1 MNQNLLEKARQWL
14 AVVMAKLDGKKRIAL
29 FAAAAVAATAIIS
42 AVLLGGNY
50 GYVALYGRQQ
60 NIPVSEVISVLD
72 ESKATYR
79 IDPGSGQILVPEE
92 ALSQIRMTLAAKGV
106 QAISPDGYKLMDKD
120 EVLGASQFVQ
130 NIRYKRSL
138 EGEMAK
144 SIMSL
149 DAVQSARVH
158 LALNEESSFVVSE
171 QSKNSAS
178 VVVRLR
184 YGNTLSLDQ
193 VNAIIHLVSGSV
205 PGLLPS
211 QVSVIDQTG
220 ALLSD
225 GVSDGE
231 GSRAVTRKNDQ
242 VLKDIQNKT
251 RASIDNLLTS
261 LVGKG
266 NFRVSVMPKIDLSTV
281 EETQENYGDSPKVS
295 REEKAEDKNTDQ
307 LAIGIPGSLSNRP
320 PMATNPAQQGN
331 RQPAQ
336 LSQHTENKSDYAYDR
351 NVKHIKHPGFTVTR
365 LNVAVVLN
373 RNATFV
379 KNWHAPQIQQVTTM
393 LNTAAGIDSQ
403 RGDTLTL
410 ELMSFVPPS
419 ESDYP
424 KLPWW
429 QDGDIL
435 NWARLIGYG
444 LLALLVLLFVVR
456 PVMKRMTVTRDER
469 KALAAAETATQAALL
484 LDEKSDTRNAPG
496 EVREFEL
503 PTLPVDEPL
512 PSPSSGLEAK
522 LEYLQKLAI
531 EDTDRV
537 AEVIRQ
543 WITSNERIENK

>member
-14 AVVMAKLDGKKRIAL
+14 AVIMAKLDGKKRIAL
-29 FAAAAVAATAIIS
+29 FAGAAIVATAIIS
-42 AVLLGGNY
+42 AVILGGNY
-50 GYVALYGRQQ
+50 GYVALYGSQQ
-60 NIPVSEVISVLD
+60 NIPVSQVISVLD
-72 ESKATYR
+72 ESKIDYR
-79 IDPGSGQILVPEE
+79 IDPQSGQILVAED
-92 ALSQIRMTLAAKGV
+92 ALSQVRMTLAAKGV

-149 DAVQSARVH
+149 DSVDNARVH
-158 LALNEESSFVVSE
+158 LALNEDSSFVISE
-171 QSKNSAS
+171 QPKNSAS
-178 VVVRLR
+178 VVVHLH

-205 PGLLPS
+205 PGLLPA
-211 QVSVIDQTG
+211 QVTVVDQSG
-220 ALLSD
+220 NLLSD

-231 GSRAVTRKNDQ
+231 GSRALTRKNDQ
-242 VLKDIQNKT
+242 VLKDVQSKT
-251 RASIDNLLTS
+251 KASIDNLLTS
-261 LVGKG
+261 LVGAG
-266 NFRVSVMPKIDLSTV
+266 NFRVSVMPQIDLSKI
-281 EETQENYGDSPKVS
+281 EETQENYGDTPKVS
-295 REEKAEDKNTDQ
+295 REEKAEDRNTDQ
-307 LAIGIPGSLSNRP
+307 LALGIPGSLSNRP
-320 PMATNPAQQGN
+320 PLPAAPAQSQN
-331 RQPAQ
+331 TRQPAQ

-351 NVKHIKHPGFTVTR
+351 NVKHIQHPGFTVKR

-373 RNATFV
+373 RNAAFV
-379 KNWHAPQIQQVTTM
+379 KNWSDPQIQQVTTM

-410 ELMSFVPPS
+410 SLMSFVPPS
-419 ESDYP
+419 ESNYP

-429 QDGDIL
+429 QDSNIL
-435 NWARLIGYG
+435 NWARLIGTG
-444 LLALLVLLFVVR
+444 LLALLVLLLVVR
-456 PVMKRMTVTRDER
+456 PMMKRMTAARDER
-469 KALAAAETATQAALL
+469 KALAVEAAKEDALQLEAKADDAA
-484 LDEKSDTRNAPG
+484 AAG
-496 EVREFEL
+496 VVREFEL
-503 PTLPVDEPL
+503 PALAVDEPL

>member
-1 MNQNLLEKARQWL
+1 MNQNLLEKARQWQ
-14 AVVMAKLDGKKRIAL
+14 AAIMARLDGKKRIAL
-29 FAAAAVAATAIIS
+29 FAITAIAATAIIS
-42 AVLLGGNY
+42 ALLLGGNY
-50 GYVALYGRQQ
+50 GYVALYGSQQ
-60 NIPVSEVISVLD
+60 NIPVSQVISVLD
-72 ESKATYR
+72 ESKIDYR
-79 IDPGSGQILVPEE
+79 IDPQSGQILVAED
-92 ALSQIRMTLAAKGV
+92 ALSQVRMTLAAKGV
-106 QAISPDGYKLMDKD
+106 QAISPEGYKLMDKD

-149 DAVQSARVH
+149 DAVENARVH
-158 LALNEESSFVVSE
+158 LALNEDSSFVVSE
-171 QSKNSAS
+171 QPKNSAS
-178 VVVRLR
+178 VVVRMH
-184 YGNTLSLDQ
+184 YGNTLGLDQ

-205 PGLLPS
+205 PGLSPA
-211 QVSVIDQTG
+211 QVTVVDQSG
-220 ALLSD
+220 NLLSD

-231 GSRAVTRKNDQ
+231 GSRALTRKNDQ

-251 RASIDNLLTS
+251 RASINNLLTS
-261 LVGKG
+261 LVGEG
-266 NFRVSVMPKIDLSTV
+266 NYRVSVMPQIDLSKV
-281 EETQENYGDSPKVS
+281 EETQENYGDTPKVS
-295 REEKAEDKNTDQ
+295 REEKAEDRNTDQ
-307 LAIGIPGSLSNRP
+307 LALGIPGSLSNRP
-320 PMATNPAQQGN
+320 PVAPNANAPAQN
-331 RQPAQ
+331 TRQPTQ

-351 NVKHIKHPGFTVTR
+351 NVKHIQHPGFTVTR

-379 KNWHAPQIQQVTTM
+379 KNWSDPQIQQITTM
-393 LNTAAGIDSQ
+393 LNTAAGIDSN

-410 ELMSFVPPS
+410 SLMSFVPPS
-419 ESDYP
+419 ENNYP

-429 QDGDIL
+429 QDSNVL
-435 NWARLIGYG
+435 NWARLIGTG

-456 PVMKRMTVTRDER
+456 PMMKRMTAARDER
-469 KALAAAETATQAALL
+469 KALAIEAANQAELLETKTEDATG
-484 LDEKSDTRNAPG
+484 N
-496 EVREFEL
+496 VREFQL
-503 PTLPVDEPL
+503 PALPVDEPL

>member
-29 FAAAAVAATAIIS
+29 FAAAAIAATAIIS
-42 AVLLGGNY
+42 AIVLGGNY
-50 GYVALYGRQQ
+50 GYVALYGSQQ
-60 NIPVSEVISVLD
+60 NIPVSQVISVLD
-72 ESKATYR
+72 ESKTPYR
-79 IDPGSGQILVPEE
+79 IDPSSGQILVAEE
-92 ALSQIRMTLAAKGV
+92 SLSQVRMILAAKGV
-106 QAISPDGYKLMDKD
+106 QALSPDGYKLMDKD
-120 EVLGASQFVQ
+120 EVLGSSQFVQ

-149 DAVQSARVH
+149 DAVENARVH
-158 LALNEESSFVVSE
+158 LALNEDSSFVVSE
-171 QSKNSAS
+171 QPKNSAS
-178 VVVRLR
+178 VVVRLH
-184 YGNTLSLDQ
+184 YGNTLNLDQ

-205 PGLLPS
+205 PGLTPS
-211 QVSVIDQTG
+211 QVSVIDQSG
-220 ALLSD
+220 NLLSD
-225 GVSDGE
+225 GVSGGE

-242 VLKDIQNKT
+242 VVKDIQAKT
-251 RASIDNLLTS
+251 RASIENLLAS

-266 NFRVSVMPKIDLSTV
+266 NYRVSVMPQIDLSTV
-281 EETQENYGDSPKVS
+281 EETQENYGDAPKVS
-295 REEKAEDKNTDQ
+295 REEKAEDRNTDQ

-320 PMATNPAQQGN
+320 PMAPTNAQQGK
-331 RQPAQ
+331 REPAA
-336 LSQHTENKSDYAYDR
+336 LSLHTENKSDYAYDR
-351 NVKHIKHPGFTVTR
+351 NVKHIQHPGFTVTR

-379 KNWHAPQIQQVTTM
+379 KNWHAPQIQQITTM
-393 LNTAAGIDSQ
+393 LNTAAGIDTQ

-410 ELMSFVPPS
+410 TMMSFVPPS

-429 QDGDIL
+429 QDSDIL
-435 NWARLIGYG
+435 GWAKLAGSV
-444 LLALLVLLFVVR
+444 LLALIILLFFVR
-456 PVMKRMTVTRDER
+456 PTMKRMNAARDER
-469 KALAAAETATQAALL
+469 KALAAAEATNQALRLDAKADTQATT
-484 LDEKSDTRNAPG
+484 DT
-496 EVREFEL
+496 VREFEL